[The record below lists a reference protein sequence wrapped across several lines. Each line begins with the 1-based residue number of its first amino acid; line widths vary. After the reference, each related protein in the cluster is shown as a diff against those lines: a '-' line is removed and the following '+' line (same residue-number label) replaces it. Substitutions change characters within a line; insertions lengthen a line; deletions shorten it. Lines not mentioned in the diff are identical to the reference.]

1 MAVREKMENEEMMVL
16 CQDVLG
22 YMHEHGVTLEV
33 AYEAIGVPEE
43 MQVSVEEMEEF
54 LFPNGLPSK

>member
-1 MAVREKMENEEMMVL
+1 MAVREQMENEEMMVL

-22 YMHEHGVTLEV
+22 YMQEHNVTLKM

-43 MQVSVEEMEEF
+43 MQVSIEVMEEF
-54 LFPNGLPSK
+54 LFPDGVPSK

>member
-1 MAVREKMENEEMMVL
+1 MENEEMMVL

-22 YMHEHGVTLEV
+22 YMQEHNVTLKM

-43 MQVSVEEMEEF
+43 MQVSIEVMEEF
-54 LFPNGLPSK
+54 LFPDGVPSK